1 MYSLTVVTPPFDDH
15 DEMRSHFKLIAL
27 VALFGVAQYVP
38 TTSAGVIRA
47 RQGKLFFFLSLSFFS
62 FLLFLN
68 FKFLNFF
75 LARICN

>member
-1 MYSLTVVTPPFDDH
+1 MYSLTVVTSTFDDH

-47 RQGKLFFFLSLSFFS
+47 RQGKLFFFSLSFFS